1 LSQENRTPDNLF
13 PDAKLIAA
21 GSDIQNFDVNS
32 KGTQMTLT
40 PAPLASD
47 FNPDHSHSSID
58 VSWVIPSG
66 ATSDHAGIND
76 GSDPPGW
83 PRW

>member
-47 FNPDHSHSSID
+47 F
-58 VSWVIPSG
+58 
-66 ATSDHAGIND
+66 TSDHAGIND